1 MVGAPHRSGPRP
13 QPDDQESQS
22 ASMAEERQLRQ
33 FDLEADRRNRRFFV
47 ALLVGF
53 AILAVAGGIFAAWLI
68 LMNSPEPPGIP
79 PVTRGPSKAP
89 EPIEP
94 IRPIVDDDD
103 DRGVVVERKKTPSLK
118 QKPTDQD
125 INRGLAKLQKF
136 FNQCA
141 REHGGLEGT
150 KVRVDFSVGADGR
163 PTQSFARNPYARTPL
178 GRCVANVIK
187 TKGRFTRSRDG
198 LADIRREIILH
209 PGPSG

>member
-1 MVGAPHRSGPRP
+1 
-13 QPDDQESQS
+13 
-22 ASMAEERQLRQ
+22 MAEERELRR
-33 FDLEADRRNRRFFV
+33 FDLEADRRNRRYFV

-53 AILAVAGGIFAAWLI
+53 AVLAVAGGIFAAWLI
-68 LMNSPEPPGIP
+68 LMSGPEEPDIPARRRPPP
-79 PVTRGPSKAP
+79 KEV

-94 IRPIVDDDD
+94 IRPIVEDDDA
-103 DRGVVVERKKTPSLK
+103 VVVKDPKTPKLK
-118 QKPTDQD
+118 QKPTDSD
-125 INRGLAKLQKF
+125 IDRGLRKLQKY

-178 GRCVANVIK
+178 GRCVAAVIK
-187 TKGRFTRSRDG
+187 KHGKFTRSRDG
-198 LADIRREIILH
+198 LADIRREIVLH

>member
-1 MVGAPHRSGPRP
+1 
-13 QPDDQESQS
+13 
-22 ASMAEERQLRQ
+22 MAEERELRR

-68 LMNSPEPPGIP
+68 LKNSPEPPDIP
-79 PVTRGPSKAP
+79 PMQRGPAKSP

-94 IRPIVDDDD
+94 IRPIVEDDDD
-103 DRGVVVERKKTPSLK
+103 PPVVVEKKTPSLK

-125 INRGLAKLQKF
+125 INRGLAKLQKY

-178 GRCVANVIK
+178 GRCVAAVIK
-187 TKGRFTRSRDG
+187 DKGKFTRSRDG

>member
-1 MVGAPHRSGPRP
+1 
-13 QPDDQESQS
+13 
-22 ASMAEERQLRQ
+22 MAEERELRR
-33 FDLEADRRNRRFFV
+33 FDVEADRRNRRFFV

-53 AILAVAGGIFAAWLI
+53 AILAIAGGIFAAWLI
-68 LMNSPEPPGIP
+68 LMNQPQPPDIPPARRTQPEP
-79 PVTRGPSKAP
+79 V

-94 IRPIVDDDD
+94 IRPIVEDDDEPA
-103 DRGVVVERKKTPSLK
+103 VVPTKKPSGLK
-118 QKPTDQD
+118 QKPSDSD
-125 INRGLAKLQKF
+125 INRGLGRLQKF

-141 REHGGLEGT
+141 RDHGGLEGT

-178 GRCVANVIK
+178 GRCIAEVIK
-187 TKGRFTRSRDG
+187 TKGKFTRSRDG

>member
-1 MVGAPHRSGPRP
+1 
-13 QPDDQESQS
+13 
-22 ASMAEERQLRQ
+22 MAEERELRR
-33 FDLEADRRNRRFFV
+33 FDVEADRRNRRFFV

-68 LMNSPEPPGIP
+68 LMNQPQPPEIA
-79 PVTRGPSKAP
+79 PVRRGPTKAP

-94 IRPIVDDDD
+94 IRPIIDDDD
-103 DRGVVVERKKTPSLK
+103 VTPTVETKTVKLK
-118 QKPTDQD
+118 QKPSDSD
-125 INRGLAKLQKF
+125 ISRGLRNLQRW

-150 KVRVDFSVGADGR
+150 KVRVDFSVGPSGR

-178 GRCVANVIK
+178 GRCIAKVIK
-187 TKGRFTRSRDG
+187 DKGKFARSRDG

-209 PGPSG
+209 PGPTG